1 MDNLFVKKKLHK
13 CSNVLRG
20 VSFYSTFAVI
30 FFNQKIITDMNAVTI
45 IIFILLTGLVI
56 FALCKLGAAKSRI
69 DDIYHKAL
77 TMQGET
83 EANTARAK
91 DNYKLIAQVNTEIER
106 VKGIIAELHKQEQ
119 TDEPAKE
126 VEKELE
132 NLVPEKEEEVSD
144 KELGL
149 IERRERF
156 SRLRSRGVSLC
167 DAADAMHISYSTAK
181 RYEQW
186 RKDNKK

>member
-1 MDNLFVKKKLHK
+1 
-13 CSNVLRG
+13 
-20 VSFYSTFAVI
+20 
-30 FFNQKIITDMNAVTI
+30 MNAVI
-45 IIFILLTGLVI
+45 IIIEVLLGVFVVWA
-56 FALCKLGAAKSRI
+56 FAKMARINNRI

-77 TMQGET
+77 TMQGEI
-83 EANTARAK
+83 EANAARTK
-91 DNYKLIAQVNTEIER
+91 DNYELLAKFNTEVEK
-106 VKGIIAELHKQEQ
+106 VKSTIAELHKQEH

-126 VEKELE
+126 VEAELE
-132 NLVPEKEEEVSD
+132 SLVPEKEENVSE

-156 SRLRSRGVSLC
+156 ARLRSRGVSLC

>member
-1 MDNLFVKKKLHK
+1 
-13 CSNVLRG
+13 
-20 VSFYSTFAVI
+20 
-30 FFNQKIITDMNAVTI
+30 MNA
-45 IIFILLTGLVI
+45 LVI
-56 FALCKLGAAKSRI
+56 TIMVLLGVFVIVAFCKIARINNRI
-69 DDIYHKAL
+69 DDIYNKAL

-91 DNYKLIAQVNTEIER
+91 DNYRFIAQVNTELER
-106 VKGIIAELHKQEQ
+106 VKGIIAELHKQEP

-126 VEKELE
+126 VELE
-132 NLVPEKEEEVSD
+132 NLVSEKEEEVSD

-156 SRLRSRGVSLC
+156 ARLRSRGVSLC

>member
-1 MDNLFVKKKLHK
+1 
-13 CSNVLRG
+13 
-20 VSFYSTFAVI
+20 
-30 FFNQKIITDMNAVTI
+30 MNAVIITI
-45 IIFILLTGLVI
+45 MALLGVFVV
-56 FALCKLGAAKSRI
+56 FAFCKIARINNRI

-77 TMQGET
+77 AMQGEI

-91 DNYKLIAQVNTEIER
+91 DNYKLIAQVNTELES
-106 VKGIIAELHKQEQ
+106 VKNTIAETHKHEP

-126 VEKELE
+126 VEAELE
-132 NLVPEKEEEVSD
+132 NLVPEQEEEVSE

-149 IERRERF
+149 IERRECF
-156 SRLRSRGVSLC
+156 AHLRSHGISLH
-167 DAADAMHISYSTAK
+167 DAADKMHISYSTAK